1 MKFPA
6 SKDCSIRCHQRS
18 QHTSR
23 QTIRTKDVFRSLL
36 WVRHPWR
43 HVGEVR
49 TCQIEVKFLKASH
62 HVIAS
67 WPKAKFL
74 QLLMSTGSSSKLEVP
89 ACLLYNGIP
98 PLRPP
103 LRKQKIA
110 MCSTGP
116 SLGSSHAFPPFLAKG
131 YTRVGDISLNLN
143 MWCKAPRIG
152 RSCLPSWSL
161 VAYNTMDAKA
171 TITHCIII

>member
-23 QTIRTKDVFRSLL
+23 QTIRTKDIFRSLL

-49 TCQIEVKFLKASH
+49 TCQIEVKAS

-103 LRKQKIA
+103 LRNEKIA

-116 SLGSSHAFPPFLAKG
+116 SLGSSHAFPPFLATG